1 MALPSVMDP
10 MYWLGAAGVFGA
22 AVLPGVMLIVFIE
35 TGLLIPFL
43 PGDTLLLS
51 AGLLS
56 AQAEAPVDIW
66 TLAPCAA
73 VAAVAG
79 GQLGYLI
86 GWRLGPA
93 LFNKEDARFFKKQ
106 YLTSSH
112 EFFERHGRRTIVIGH
127 FIGVVRTFTPV
138 IAGASGMRYRVF
150 LTYDV
155 IGATAWGA
163 GLAVVGYHLG
173 GVSFIS
179 AHLDLMVVSIA
190 TLSIVPVAASA
201 LRAMVAGRRAAGA
214 ADREALQLDRRS

>member
-1 MALPSVMDP
+1 MDP
-10 MYWLGAAGVFGA
+10 MYWLGAGGVFGS

-43 PGDTLLLS
+43 PGDTLLFT
-51 AGLLS
+51 AGLLA
-56 AQAEAPVDIW
+56 AQDGAPMDIR

-93 LFNKEDARFFKKQ
+93 LFKKEDARFFKKH

-112 EFFERHGRRTIVIGH
+112 EFFERHGRKTIVIGH

-150 LTYDV
+150 LGYDV

-163 GLAVVGYHLG
+163 GLTVVGYHLG
-173 GVSFIS
+173 GVPFIS
-179 AHLDLMVVSIA
+179 THLDWMVLLIA

-201 LRAMVAGRRAAGA
+201 MRAMFARRAADGA
-214 ADREALQLDRRS
+214 DCEAPQLDRRS